1 MSVPAD
7 TTQEGAHRDGVRKDR
22 DPGDGGRTAVNA
34 AFFGL
39 AFIAALN
46 PKLLAVDLLLIEN
59 RRPRLMFAC
68 LLLGGM
74 GVAITVGLLD
84 VFVLHADAVKA
95 QGQASAGLDVAL
107 GVPLLI
113 IGVLLATGRLHRRRA
128 PASAASAKPAK
139 GDSWAQ
145 RVLREPRFGLAILIG
160 AVVGTPGA
168 SYITAL
174 HQLTTSKTPTAT
186 QAIAVVLFTIIE
198 FLLILVP
205 WAFLELRPEGTKA
218 KLKSA
223 QGWLTVHAR
232 QLIAWAAIIAGTYM
246 AVSGV
251 VRLS

>member
-1 MSVPAD
+1 
-7 TTQEGAHRDGVRKDR
+7 
-22 DPGDGGRTAVNA
+22 VNA

-46 PKLLAVDLLLIEN
+46 PKLLAVDLLVAEN
-59 RRPRLMFAC
+59 RRPRLMFSC

-74 GVAITVGLLD
+74 GVALTVGFLD
-84 VFVLHADAVKA
+84 VFVLHADAIKT
-95 QGQASAGLDVAL
+95 QGHASGGLDLAL
-107 GVPLLI
+107 GLPLLI
-113 IGVLLATGRLHRRRA
+113 LGVLLATGRLHRRRQA
-128 PASAASAKPAK
+128 SRPAGSVKASR

-205 WAFLELRPEGTKA
+205 FALLEFRPEATKA
-218 KLKSA
+218 KLKCA
-223 QGWLTVHAR
+223 QSWLMVHAR

-246 AVSGV
+246 SVSGL

>member
-1 MSVPAD
+1 M
-7 TTQEGAHRDGVRKDR
+7 
-22 DPGDGGRTAVNA
+22 NA

-74 GVAITVGLLD
+74 GVAIIIGFLD
-84 VFVLHADAVKA
+84 VFVLHADAIKA
-95 QGQASAGLDVAL
+95 QGQASAGLDLAL

-113 IGVLLATGRLHRRRA
+113 IGLLLAADRLHRPRRA
-128 PASAASAKPAK
+128 QAASDSAKPAK
-139 GDSWAQ
+139 AESWAQ

-174 HQLTTSKTPTAT
+174 HQLTTSKTPTAV
-186 QAIAVVLFTIIE
+186 QAIAVVIFTIIE

-205 WAFLELRPEGTKA
+205 FAFLELRPEGTKA
-218 KLKSA
+218 RLKSA
-223 QGWLTVHAR
+223 QVWLSAHAR
-232 QLIAWAAIIAGTYM
+232 LLIAWAAIIAGTYM
-246 AVSGV
+246 TVSGV
-251 VRLS
+251 IRLS

>member
-1 MSVPAD
+1 MS
-7 TTQEGAHRDGVRKDR
+7 
-22 DPGDGGRTAVNA
+22 A

-39 AFIAALN
+39 ALVAALN
-46 PKLLAVDLLLIEN
+46 PKLLAVDLLLVEN
-59 RRPRLMFAC
+59 RRPRMMFLC

-74 GVAITVGLLD
+74 GVAIAVGFLD

-95 QGQASAGLDVAL
+95 QGSASAGLDLAL

-113 IGVLLATGRLHRRRA
+113 IGLLLATGHLHGRRRA
-128 PASAASAKPAK
+128 KAPASGGKPAK
-139 GDSWAQ
+139 GDGWAQ

-174 HQLTTSKTPTAT
+174 HQLITGKSSTAV
-186 QAIAVVLFTIIE
+186 QAIAVVIFTIIE
-198 FLLILVP
+198 FSLVIVP
-205 WAFLELRPEGTKA
+205 YVFLELRPEATKV

-223 QGWLTVHAR
+223 QGWLAVHAR
-232 QLIAWAAIIAGTYM
+232 QLIAWVAIVAGAYM
-246 AVSGV
+246 AITGI

>member
-1 MSVPAD
+1 M
-7 TTQEGAHRDGVRKDR
+7 
-22 DPGDGGRTAVNA
+22 NA

-59 RRPRLMFAC
+59 RRPRLMFGC

-74 GVAITVGLLD
+74 GVAITVGFLD
-84 VFVLHADAVKA
+84 VFVLHADAIKA
-95 QGQASAGLDVAL
+95 QGQASAGLDLAL

-113 IGVLLATGRLHRRRA
+113 IGLLLAAGRLHRPRRA
-128 PASAASAKPAK
+128 HAAADSGKPAK
-139 GDSWAQ
+139 SEGWAQ

-174 HQLTTSKTPTAT
+174 HQLTTSKTPTAV
-186 QAIAVVLFTIIE
+186 QAIAVVIFTIIE

-205 WAFLELRPEGTKA
+205 FAFLELRPEGTKA

-223 QGWLTVHAR
+223 QGWLSAHAR
-232 QLIAWAAIIAGTYM
+232 LLIAWAAVIAGTYM
-246 AVSGV
+246 TVSGV
-251 VRLS
+251 IRLS

>member
-1 MSVPAD
+1 M
-7 TTQEGAHRDGVRKDR
+7 
-22 DPGDGGRTAVNA
+22 NA

-46 PKLLAVDLLLIEN
+46 PKLLAVDLLLVEN

-74 GVAITVGLLD
+74 GVAITVGFLD

-128 PASAASAKPAK
+128 HESADSAKPAK

-174 HQLTTSKTPTAT
+174 HQLITGKSSTAV
-186 QAIAVVLFTIIE
+186 QALAVVIFTIIE
-198 FLLILVP
+198 FALVIVP
-205 WAFLELRPEGTKA
+205 YAFLEFRPAATKVQ
-218 KLKSA
+218 LKRIQHWFMSHA
-223 QGWLTVHAR
+223 QR
-232 QLIAWAAIIAGTYM
+232 IIAGAAIVAGGYM
-246 AVSGV
+246 AISGV